1 MDSSIF
7 QMKDLLLGMLRWNRG
22 VHLLIVCSFVL
33 VTRSPRVVAALM
45 SNESA

>member
-7 QMKDLLLGMLRWNRG
+7 QMKDLLLGMLCWNRG
-22 VHLLIVCSFVL
+22 VHLLMVCSVVL
-33 VTRSPRVVAALM
+33 VTLSLRVVAALM